1 MDSIYQSWYMHY
13 IIRPLLIVAS
23 CTQKNKSLVSVVI
36 NRFHAANYSFF
47 WRIYS
52 VTIVQLVS
60 SLQTFVE

>member
-1 MDSIYQSWYMHY
+1 MGSIYQLWYMHY
-13 IIRPLLIVAS
+13 IIRLPPIVAS
-23 CTQKNKSLVSVVI
+23 STQKSKSLVSVVI
-36 NRFHAANYSFF
+36 DCFHAASYSFF